1 MCSFVVFWET
11 SEPCI
16 LFSSEGLIIEG
27 SLIAELVSVFIETS
41 CIGFVQADKHKLK
54 NKKVLFNK
62 YKQIDELNIE
72 IIDDF
77 IDKIEIGEYNENQN
91 NRNIHIIWN
100 FEE

>member
-1 MCSFVVFWET
+1 MCSFVVFLET

-54 NKKVLFNK
+54 NKKVNVIICFKFDITHSSFSYKSICGICYANPADTQLFTVSMSS
-62 YKQIDELNIE
+62 
-72 IIDDF
+72 
-77 IDKIEIGEYNENQN
+77 
-91 NRNIHIIWN
+91 
-100 FEE
+100 